1 MAKKQPKETAPE
13 EQKKQPEALKAVASA
28 EDAKAARLARL
39 SSIRKKMNDSTT
51 SNRKALFEEDKDLKV
66 NKRADA
72 LLERK
77 QQEAEFELEKIQAEE
92 RGEDFDRKRAWDW
105 TVKETQEWKEKQQ
118 RKKEREGQSGIHDMS
133 STAQRAYEKD
143 LASFKPDLETYQREK
158 EAGEHDSPSFSHKP
172 TPEALDRLVNGLS
185 KGDKQ
190 RMKRRKQAG
199 AEDQHATY
207 ISDKNKQFNEKL
219 GRQYDK
225 YTKEIRDNFERGTAL

>member
-1 MAKKQPKETAPE
+1 MAKKAENKKE
-13 EQKKQPEALKAVASA
+13 KKAAEAKPSA

-39 SSIRKKMNDSTT
+39 SAIRQKMNDSST

-77 QQEAEFELEKIQAEE
+77 QQEAEFELEKLQAEE

-105 TVKETQEWKEKQQ
+105 TVKETEEWKEK
-118 RKKEREGQSGIHDMS
+118 KERKRERESQSGVHDMS

-143 LASFKPDLETYQREK
+143 LASFKPDLETYEK
-158 EAGEHDSPSFSHKP
+158 ENETGLHHTPSFNHKP
-172 TPEALDRLVNGLS
+172 TPEALDRLVNGLT

-199 AEDQHATY
+199 ADDQHATY

-219 GRQYDK
+219 NRQYDK

>member
-1 MAKKQPKETAPE
+1 MAKRADAKKEKKAEAPKPS
-13 EQKKQPEALKAVASA
+13 P

-39 SSIRKKMNDSTT
+39 SAIRQKMNDSST

-66 NKRADA
+66 NKKADA

-77 QQEAEFELEKIQAEE
+77 QQEAEFELEKLQAEE

-105 TVKETQEWKEKQQ
+105 TVKETEEWKEK
-118 RKKEREGQSGIHDMS
+118 KERKRERESQSGVHDMA

-143 LASFKPDLETYQREK
+143 LAAFKPDLETYEK
-158 EAGEHDSPSFSHKP
+158 DKETGLHQTPSFSHKP
-172 TPEALDRLVNGLS
+172 TPEALDRLVNGLT

-199 AEDQHATY
+199 ADDQHATY

-219 GRQYDK
+219 NRQYDK

>member
-1 MAKKQPKETAPE
+1 MAKKTEKKTAAAKEKKE
-13 EQKKQPEALKAVASA
+13 EAKPSA
-28 EDAKAARLARL
+28 EEAKAARLARL
-39 SSIRKKMNDSTT
+39 SAIRAKMNDSST

-77 QQEAEFELEKIQAEE
+77 QQEAEFELEKLQAEQ

-105 TVKETQEWKEKQQ
+105 TVKETQEWKEK
-118 RKKEREGQSGIHDMS
+118 KERKRERESQSGVHDMS

-143 LASFKPDLETYQREK
+143 LASFKPDLDTYEK
-158 EAGEHDSPSFSHKP
+158 EKETGLHQTPSFGHKP
-172 TPEALDRLVNGLS
+172 TPEALDRLVNGLT

-199 AEDQHATY
+199 ADDQHATY

-219 GRQYDK
+219 NRQYDK